1 MNMIQTNYL
10 KLVSIFLCCCC
21 LFACADSNP
30 KLTQLPED
38 AVILAFGDSLTFGT
52 GADNSQTQSY
62 PAVLQQLT
70 GHTVINSGMPGEVSI
85 DGLERLS
92 EELEEYQPDLVILCH
107 GGNDLIRRL
116 NKDKLRHNL
125 EQMVT
130 LIQAS
135 GAQVVLI
142 AVPNFNITLA
152 VPDLYAEVAQ
162 QFNVPIELDIIPS
175 VERNPKLKSDTIHP
189 NTAGYKHV
197 AHVVQQLLL
206 NTGALSVN

>member
-1 MNMIQTNYL
+1 MNMTQTNYL
-10 KLVSIFLCCCC
+10 KIVSIFLCCCC
-21 LFACADSNP
+21 LLACSDSNP

-62 PAVLQQLT
+62 PAVLQKLT

-135 GAQVVLI
+135 GA
-142 AVPNFNITLA
+142 
-152 VPDLYAEVAQ
+152 
-162 QFNVPIELDIIPS
+162 
-175 VERNPKLKSDTIHP
+175 
-189 NTAGYKHV
+189 
-197 AHVVQQLLL
+197 
-206 NTGALSVN
+206 